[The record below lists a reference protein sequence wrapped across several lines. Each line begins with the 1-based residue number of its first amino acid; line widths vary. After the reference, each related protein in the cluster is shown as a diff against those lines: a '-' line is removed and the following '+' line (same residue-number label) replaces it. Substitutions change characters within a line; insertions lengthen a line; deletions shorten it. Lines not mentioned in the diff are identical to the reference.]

1 LDTAYESTDIDILNS
16 AMWFTLDASVTIGKG
31 VVTSTTLTVSTFA
44 EPDEDPICVGS
55 VDINSSDADD
65 SPDEIIDTWWVV
77 DWDTSTLTC
86 STAARMPEKLMLGM
100 GELHEDL
107 EPYLSN
113 SGVTNSQG
121 GAYVSFGEL
130 DNTEELR
137 VYAYGYLTYSGDDET
152 TINEPVNDSAIPSD
166 STDRNDGPWE
176 LHGVFLFPLN
186 PIAE

>member
-1 LDTAYESTDIDILNS
+1 
-16 AMWFTLDASVTIGKG
+16 MWFKLDASVTIGRG
-31 VVTSTTLTVSTFA
+31 IVTSTTLTVSTFV
-44 EPDEDPICVGS
+44 EPDEEPICVGT
-55 VDINSSDADD
+55 VDINSFDAGD
-65 SPDEIIDTWWVV
+65 SPDEIIDTWWIV
-77 DWDTSTLTC
+77 DWDISTLAC

-137 VYAYGYLTYSGDDET
+137 VYAYGYLSL
-152 TINEPVNDSAIPSD
+152 IHISEPTRPY
-166 STDRNDGPWE
+166 
-176 LHGVFLFPLN
+176 
-186 PIAE
+186 